1 MGFQCGID
9 HLLNE
14 PELSERLKSAR
25 VGLVAHPASVTSD
38 NQHSLDALVTAGPQ
52 VVKAFGPQHGMR
64 GDKQDNM
71 IESAHYADPF
81 TGLTVHS
88 LYSEVRKPTP
98 EMLEGLDALV
108 FDLQDVGVRVYTF
121 IWTMLLAMEA
131 CAEAGIRLIEVD
143 GSWDRKKESIEELVR

>member
-1 MGFQCGID
+1 MRLSRSKWENFIRCPFCFYLKEKHNID
-9 HLLNE
+9 PPSTPRFNINM
-14 PELSERLKSAR
+14 R
-25 VGLVAHPASVTSD
+25 V
-38 NQHSLDALVTAGPQ
+38 DALLKEKYKVQAL
-52 VVKAFGPQHGMR
+52 FGPQHGAR
-64 GDKQDNM
+64 GEKQDNM
-71 IESAHYADPF
+71 IESAPYAAPF

-143 GSWDRKKESIEELVR
+143 GSWDRKKKSIEELVR